1 MDSGTLPFQI
11 INISYL
17 NCTYLRRM
25 AYLLWRFMNSTSNI
39 GEFLFESIFLPPI
52 LNDNKYRQ
60 FLETQLP
67 LILEGIPLQI
77 RNQMWFMHEEASS
90 SIFQSPAQE
99 FLNNNYI
106 NRWIDRGGLI
116 AWSARSP
123 DLNPLNFYGH
133 ILRSLCIII
142 LFLQQF
148 MRRRCKICINAE
160 RNHFQQFL

>member
-25 AYLLWRFMNSTSNI
+25 AYSLWRFMNSTSNI

-77 RNQMWFMHEEASS
+77 RNQMWFMHDEALAYFNRLLKSS
-90 SIFQSPAQE
+90 
-99 FLNNNYI
+99 
-106 NRWIDRGGLI
+106 W
-116 AWSARSP
+116 
-123 DLNPLNFYGH
+123 
-133 ILRSLCIII
+133 III
-142 LFLQQF
+142 TSIDELIEEDSLLGLHVLLIWILWIF
-148 MRRRCKICINAE
+148 MDTS
-160 RNHFQQFL
+160 